1 MLEDHTSNTTLNILM
16 VDDHPMI
23 IEGYQNTLLATK
35 KPEQELAIDIAST
48 CDMANELMMAS
59 IKHKNPYDVL
69 FVDIK
74 LPPSSDGSITSGED
88 LAARAR
94 EILPNAKVI
103 ILTMYNE
110 SYRIHNILKTINPDG
125 FLIKSDLTSN
135 ELAKAFQ
142 EILISPPYYSSTV
155 TGFLRQASSS
165 DIIVDDKNRKILYL
179 LSQGIKTK
187 SLAEHLN
194 LSLSAVEKRKKHLK
208 SIFNIQ
214 DGKDENLLQEARN
227 KGFL

>member
-1 MLEDHTSNTTLNILM
+1 M

-35 KPEQELAIDIAST
+35 KEDQELAIDIAST
-48 CDMANELMMAS
+48 CDMANEMMLAS
-59 IKHKNPYDVL
+59 LKHQNPYDIL

-74 LPPSSDGSITSGED
+74 LPPSKDGKITSGED
-88 LAARAR
+88 LAMIARK
-94 EILPNAKVI
+94 ILPNAKVI
-103 ILTMYNE
+103 ILTMFNE
-110 SYRIHNILKTINPDG
+110 SYRIHNILKAINPDG

-142 EILISPPYYSSTV
+142 SILINPPYYSSTV
-155 TGFLRQASSS
+155 NGFVRQSITS
-165 DIIVDDKNRKILYL
+165 DIYVDDKNRKILHL

-187 SLAEHLN
+187 NLAEHLN
-194 LSLSAVEKRKKHLK
+194 LSLSAVEKRKKQLK
-208 SIFNIQ
+208 ELFKIQ
-214 DGKDENLLQEARN
+214 DGQDESLIAEAKK